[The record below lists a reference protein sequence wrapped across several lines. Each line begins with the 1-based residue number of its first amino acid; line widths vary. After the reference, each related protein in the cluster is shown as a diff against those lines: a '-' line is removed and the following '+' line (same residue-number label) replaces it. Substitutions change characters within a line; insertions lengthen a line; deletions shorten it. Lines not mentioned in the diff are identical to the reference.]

1 MRFWDT
7 SALVPLLVAERAS
20 ETLARTYRDD
30 RTVIVAWTTAIE
42 CVSAFARKRRENQI
56 SEGLLARILQRLADF
71 RVDWTVAE
79 PTPQLVTLAQRIVAR
94 HGLRAADAIQLASA
108 IGSSSFEGAQPHMV
122 CLDRRL
128 TQAAMAEGFRIL
140 PPLLP

>member
-7 SALVPLLVAERAS
+7 SALVPLLVAEQAS
-20 ETLARTYRDD
+20 EMVARTYRED

-42 CVSAFARKRRENQI
+42 CVAAFARKRRENQI
-56 SEGLLARILQRLADF
+56 SEGLLARILQRLEDF

-79 PTPQLVTLAQRIVAR
+79 PTPQLVTLAQRAVAR
-94 HGLRAADAIQLASA
+94 HGLHAADAIQLASA
-108 IGSSSFEGAQPHMV
+108 MGSSSFEGAQPDIV